1 MSTFTVAG
9 VSTQYG
15 ITKVRFANDLV
26 SRFKLLSKGGHS
38 PLELMELPRGMTK
51 SEACQ
56 YLLDTGGVYEQWSGL
71 IIETMGKKQG
81 TVASKPAKAPAKSA
95 PAKAPAKPVPAKKA
109 VPAKAPKAPKAI
121 EDDLELEELKQLAEL
136 EDAPI

>member
-15 ITKVRFANDLV
+15 ITKVRFANDMV
-26 SRFKLLSKGGHS
+26 SRYKLLSKGGHS
-38 PLELMELPRGMTK
+38 PLELIELPRGMTK

-56 YLLDTGGVYEQWSGL
+56 YLLDTGGVFEQWSGL

-81 TVASKPAKAPAKSA
+81 TVISKPVKAKAKAAPVKAKTVAPAKVA
-95 PAKAPAKPVPAKKA
+95 ATKVVKAKV
-109 VPAKAPKAPKAI
+109 V

>member
-38 PLELMELPRGMTK
+38 PLELTELPRGMTK

-56 YLLDTGGVYEQWSGL
+56 YLLDTGGVFEQWSGL

-81 TVASKPAKAPAKSA
+81 TVISKPVKAKAKAAPVKAKAVAPAKVA
-95 PAKAPAKPVPAKKA
+95 
-109 VPAKAPKAPKAI
+109 APKVVKAKVV

>member
-56 YLLDTGGVYEQWSGL
+56 HLLDTGGAYEQWSGL

-81 TVASKPAKAPAKSA
+81 TVASKPVKAKAA
-95 PAKAPAKPVPAKKA
+95 PVKAKAV
-109 VPAKAPKAPKAI
+109 APKKVAAPKVVKAKVV

>member
-38 PLELMELPRGMTK
+38 PIELMELPRGMTK

-56 YLLDTGGVYEQWSGL
+56 HLLDTGGVFEQWSGL

-81 TVASKPAKAPAKSA
+81 TVANKPVKAKAA
-95 PAKAPAKPVPAKKA
+95 PVKAKAV
-109 VPAKAPKAPKAI
+109 APKKVAAPKVVKAKVV

-136 EDAPI
+136 EDAPY

>member
-15 ITKVRFANDLV
+15 VTKVRFANDLV

-56 YLLDTGGVYEQWSGL
+56 HLLDTGGVFEQWSGL

-81 TVASKPAKAPAKSA
+81 TVASKPVKAKAA
-95 PAKAPAKPVPAKKA
+95 PVKAKAV
-109 VPAKAPKAPKAI
+109 APKKVAAPKVVKAKVV
-121 EDDLELEELKQLAEL
+121 EDDLELEELKQLA
-136 EDAPI
+136 AA

>member
-1 MSTFTVAG
+1 
-9 VSTQYG
+9 
-15 ITKVRFANDLV
+15 
-26 SRFKLLSKGGHS
+26 
-38 PLELMELPRGMTK
+38 MTK

-56 YLLDTGGVYEQWSGL
+56 YLLDTGGVFEQWSGL

-81 TVASKPAKAPAKSA
+81 TVISKPVKAKAKAA
-95 PAKAPAKPVPAKKA
+95 PAKAKTVAPAKVA
-109 VPAKAPKAPKAI
+109 APKVVKAKVV

>member
-38 PLELMELPRGMTK
+38 PLELTELPRGMTK

-95 PAKAPAKPVPAKKA
+95 PAKAPVPAKKA
-109 VPAKAPKAPKAI
+109 VPAKAPKTPKAI
-121 EDDLELEELKQLAEL
+121 EDDLELEELKQLA
-136 EDAPI
+136 AA

>member
-15 ITKVRFANDLV
+15 ITKVRFANDMV

-38 PLELMELPRGMTK
+38 PLELTELPRGMTK

-56 YLLDTGGVYEQWSGL
+56 YLLDTGGVFEQWSGL

-81 TVASKPAKAPAKSA
+81 TVISKPVKAKAKAAPVKAKTVAPAKVA
-95 PAKAPAKPVPAKKA
+95 
-109 VPAKAPKAPKAI
+109 APKVVKAKVV

>member
-38 PLELMELPRGMTK
+38 PLELTELPRGMTK

-56 YLLDTGGVYEQWSGL
+56 YLLDTGGVFEQWSGL

-81 TVASKPAKAPAKSA
+81 TVISKPVKAKAKAAPVKAKTVAPAKVA
-95 PAKAPAKPVPAKKA
+95 
-109 VPAKAPKAPKAI
+109 APKVVKAKVV

>member
-15 ITKVRFANDLV
+15 VTKVRFANDLV

-56 YLLDTGGVYEQWSGL
+56 HLLDTGGAYEQWSGL

-81 TVASKPAKAPAKSA
+81 TVANKPVKAKAA
-95 PAKAPAKPVPAKKA
+95 PVKAKAV
-109 VPAKAPKAPKAI
+109 APKKVAAPKVVKAKVV

-136 EDAPI
+136 EDAPM

>member
-38 PLELMELPRGMTK
+38 PLELTELPRGMTK

-56 YLLDTGGVYEQWSGL
+56 YLLDTGGVFEQWSGL

-81 TVASKPAKAPAKSA
+81 TVISKPVKAKAKAA
-95 PAKAPAKPVPAKKA
+95 PAKAKTVAPAKVA
-109 VPAKAPKAPKAI
+109 APKVVKAKVV

>member
-81 TVASKPAKAPAKSA
+81 TVISKPAKAK
-95 PAKAPAKPVPAKKA
+95 AKAAPVKAKA
-109 VPAKAPKAPKAI
+109 VAPTKVAAPKVVKAKVV

>member
-38 PLELMELPRGMTK
+38 PLELTELPRGMTK

-56 YLLDTGGVYEQWSGL
+56 YLLDTGGVFEQWSGL

-81 TVASKPAKAPAKSA
+81 TVISKPVKAKAKAAPVKAKTVA
-95 PAKAPAKPVPAKKA
+95 PTKVA
-109 VPAKAPKAPKAI
+109 APKVIKAKVV